1 MLGGS
6 QGCRVRILFV
16 TNDNLSQRR
25 AGPAVRCIELARV
38 LAREHE
44 VTVASAQ
51 PSDSQFAEF
60 ALLADAQKRK
70 SELQQVARASDVV
83 VTQGLA
89 LTRFPFLAGAAKHLV
104 VDLYDPYLLEYLAH
118 PHPRQA
124 TWGYLRQL
132 YRLNQQLVRGDFFLC
147 ANERQRDYWL
157 GCLSALGRLTPQEYK
172 RDPAFLHL
180 IDVVPF
186 GLSAEAPRHT
196 AQVMRG
202 VLPGIGNEDFVV
214 LWAGGIWQ
222 WLDPLTVIRGVAA
235 AARTNPRAKLVFL
248 GADDPN
254 PANRPMSMVE
264 DARRLANELG
274 VLNTHVFFQS
284 GWVRYDERQNWLLE
298 SDVGVSAH
306 HATVESRFAFRTRA
320 LDYIWAGLPMILSA
334 GDYFGDWVARENLGH
349 AIAPGDVQGWEHA
362 ILALAS
368 DSGARARIKTRL
380 QDSKAQ
386 FSWQRVAEPLVRYC
400 AKPYKTERP
409 SALRQ
414 RAVPL
419 LSAIYDSAKRV
430 AR

>member
-1 MLGGS
+1 M
-6 QGCRVRILFV
+6 RVLFV

-60 ALLADAQKRK
+60 TLLADARARK
-70 SELQQVARASDVV
+70 SELRQIARSSDVV

-89 LTRFPFLAGAAKHLV
+89 LTLFPFLAGTAKHLV
-104 VDLYDPYLLEYLAH
+104 VDIYDPYLLEYLAH
-118 PHPRQA
+118 PHPRHPS
-124 TWGYLRQL
+124 WGYLRQL
-132 YRLNQQLVRGDFFLC
+132 YRLNQQLLRGDFFLC

-157 GCLSALGRLTPQEYK
+157 GCLSALGRLTPLEYK
-172 RDPAFLHL
+172 RDPGLFHL

-186 GLSAEAPRHT
+186 GLPAETPRHS

-202 VLPGIGNEDFVV
+202 MLPGIGNEDFVL

-222 WLDPLTVIRGVAA
+222 WLDPLTVIRAVAA
-235 AARTNPRAKLVFL
+235 AARSNPRVKLVFL
-248 GADDPN
+248 GTDDPN

-264 DARRLANELG
+264 DARRLASELG
-274 VLNTHVFFQS
+274 VQNTQVFFQS
-284 GWVRYDERQNWLLE
+284 GWVRYEDRHNWLLE

-306 HATVESRFAFRTRA
+306 HATVESRFAFRTRV
-320 LDYIWAGLPMILSA
+320 LDYIWAGLPMIVSA
-334 GDYFGDWVARENLGH
+334 GDYFGDWVAQEDLGH
-349 AIAPGDVQGWEHA
+349 AVAPGDVQEWERA
-362 ILALAS
+362 IVALAS
-368 DSGARARIKTRL
+368 DAGAREGIKGRL
-380 QDSKAQ
+380 QALKVQ
-386 FSWQRVAEPLVRYC
+386 FQWQSVAEPLRRYC

-419 LSAIYDSAKRV
+419 LSAIYDSAKRG
-430 AR
+430 RR